1 MALAAGVAWTWIHAR
16 YRRAAVARLVIDIAE
31 SPTPGEL
38 RERLGRTLG
47 DPSLAIGY
55 PLAGGELVDADGQ
68 AIVLEGDV
76 TPLIRGAET
85 LALLSHRPGL
95 LNDPALAEE
104 VARAAHLALEHE
116 RLQAEVR
123 AELEELRKS
132 RSRVVAAGD
141 SERHRLERDLH
152 DGAQQRLA
160 AIALSLGLLRSTD
173 AAHHSQIDEAQA
185 ELDAALAS
193 LREVGHGLF
202 PALLAEEGLAAALE
216 ALTEEAPVEIEIGPF
231 PQARLDPA
239 LEAAAYFLVSEALKR
254 SRGVPDRLVVRME
267 QNRLV
272 VDVIAD
278 IPAGELVGLEDRAG
292 AVGGTLDVR
301 RHAGG
306 RVSIRAEIPCG
317 S

>member
-1 MALAAGVAWTWIHAR
+1 
-16 YRRAAVARLVIDIAE
+16 VARLVIDIAE
-31 SPTPGEL
+31 SPTPGAL
-38 RERLGRTLG
+38 CARLGRTLG

-55 PLAGGELVDADGQ
+55 PLAGGKLVDADGR

-76 TPLIRGAET
+76 TPIIRGEEK

-95 LNDPALAEE
+95 LNDPAPAKE

-160 AIALSLGLLRSTD
+160 AIALSLGLLRATD
-173 AAHHSQIDEAQA
+173 DAHHAQIDEAQTA
-185 ELDAALAS
+185 LDAALAG

-202 PALLAEEGLAAALE
+202 PALLSDEGLAAALA
-216 ALTEEAPVEIEIGPF
+216 ALTEETPVEIDLDSLPE
-231 PQARLDPA
+231 ARFDTPV
-239 LEAAAYFLVSEALKR
+239 ESAAYFVVTETLRHTRGTPARVAVFGTDDGVVVEA
-254 SRGVPDRLVVRME
+254 D
-267 QNRLV
+267 
-272 VDVIAD
+272 AD
-278 IPAGELVGLEDRAG
+278 LPGAELVQLEDRVG
-292 AVGGTLDVR
+292 AAGGTLETTR
-301 RHAGG
+301 RADGML
-306 RVSIRAEIPCG
+306 RIRAELPCA